1 MTNPFF
7 ITSHLFTLPGLR
19 RGAAMMH
26 RVLVLT
32 SLLML
37 ALYITGT
44 EAYAQSNEVDDEIS
58 EPEPEEP
65 PDHTD
70 NDNETF
76 DPAIIIK
83 PNLGENP
90 AAAILNDARRF
101 CRSLSDETYQIDC
114 LAERMRAAADALPAG
129 PKMAPA
135 RQALQQ
141 AATDLER
148 TVAQYRDTAKP
159 PIRARRG
166 GANPIATARPL
177 APVREPDLAAAK
189 AQALSILEETQTV
202 LLRAADRSAERALS
216 YQQIAAAV
224 GSNKVLLRS

>member
-1 MTNPFF
+1 MTKAFPMTF
-7 ITSHLFTLPGLR
+7 HLFLPPGLR
-19 RGAAMMH
+19 RKTATLKP
-26 RVLVLT
+26 VLVFTSLLVLT
-32 SLLML
+32 LC
-37 ALYITGT
+37 ITGT
-44 EAYAQSNEVDDEIS
+44 EAYAQSNEVDDEVS

-65 PDHTD
+65 PDID

-83 PNLGENP
+83 PNTGQNP

-101 CRSLSDETYQIDC
+101 CSALPDATYQIDC
-114 LAERMRAAADALPAG
+114 LAERIRAAADALPAG
-129 PKMAPA
+129 PEMAEA

-148 TVAQYRDTAKP
+148 TVAQYRDTTKP
-159 PIRARRG
+159 PIQARRG
-166 GANPIATARPL
+166 GANPIATTRPL